1 MSRSDTRLC
10 FGLTE
15 AGKTILRGIGFIAL
29 AAVIV
34 PAFGVLSALVSVIL
48 TGLIVGFIL
57 RPKIRLTG
65 NLPDRIV
72 VNRAVQL
79 KYLISNIGR
88 FPAYNLSVKFD
99 ALPDTIEQIEAQHLI
114 ARLSAGETK
123 EVTVTIM
130 PRRRGHYRI
139 KHPVCRSNFPFK
151 LFSFGISYD
160 ERESLIV
167 LPSFSLL
174 RNLPRNLMP
183 KTRFDSYMYASR
195 TGAFPEYMGNRPFL
209 PGDSRR
215 RIDTR
220 AWARLAVP
228 ATKEYS
234 ENLDNSTALVLDTGV
249 PEGVSS
255 LKSNESEE
263 FEAAVSLCASVVFTI
278 NDNCLIDLL
287 LAGPNLHQFINWP
300 RKMRLDKIHE
310 ILAGVELSSDY
321 MPERMM
327 HILAD
332 HLGQMSEVVFILTG
346 WKKTYRQLF
355 ELASR
360 ARCNS
365 TVFIIGKTGKI
376 DLERYDSI
384 RAEHINLLTPDQ
396 ILTEQV
402 MYL

>member
-1 MSRSDTRLC
+1 MSMSDTRLC

-15 AGKTILRGIGFIAL
+15 AGKTVLKGIGFIAL

-48 TGLIVGFIL
+48 TGLIVGFVL

-72 VNRAVQL
+72 VNHAVQL

-99 ALPDTIEQIEAQHLI
+99 ALPDTTEQIEGQHLI
-114 ARLSAGETK
+114 ARLGSGETK
-123 EVTVTIM
+123 EVTITIM

-139 KHPVCRSNFPFK
+139 KHPVCRSDFPFK
-151 LFSFGISYD
+151 LFNIGCSYD
-160 ERESLIV
+160 EQESLIV

-174 RNLPRNLMP
+174 RNPPRHLMP
-183 KTRFDSYMYASR
+183 KTRFDSYMYANR

-215 RIDTR
+215 RIDVR

-228 ATKEYS
+228 ATKQYS

-249 PEGVSS
+249 PEGASA

-263 FEAAVSLCASVVFTI
+263 FEAAVSLCASVAFTI

-321 MPERMM
+321 TPERMM
-327 HILAD
+327 QTLAD
-332 HLGQMSEVVFILTG
+332 HLDQMSEVVFILTG
-346 WKKTYRQLF
+346 WKKTYRQLL
-355 ELASR
+355 ELAGR

-365 TVFIIGKTGKI
+365 TVFIIGKAGKI
-376 DLERYDSI
+376 DLDRYDAI
-384 RAEHINLLTPDQ
+384 RAENINILAPDE
-396 ILTEQV
+396 ILAEKV